1 MIILDIVKIRVEA
14 TTHTLATNRARSDR
28 KRWIALF
35 VVCLGQLMVILDTTI
50 VNVALPSIQSDLN
63 FSQSSLTWVID
74 GYLIT
79 FGSLLLLAGRLGDLF
94 GRKRVFLLG
103 VLSFVVASMLCG
115 LSPSGGVLVV
125 ARLLQGAAA
134 ALVSAVI
141 IAIIAVEF
149 PQPAERAKAMSL
161 YTFVIAGGASLG
173 LLLGGA
179 LTEAISWHWIFF
191 VNLPIGAVAY
201 VLGRRLIAENEG
213 IGQNGRIDWLGSVL
227 ITASSIAAIY
237 ALIKIPEWGWTGDRT
252 LALVGAA
259 ALLLAG
265 FVALESRIANP
276 IMPLRVLGNRSL
288 VTANLVRG
296 FLVTGAYSTFFL
308 GALYFQHVRGWSPI
322 EIGLAF
328 LAMSLALATMSAGL
342 AARLV
347 ERFGPKP
354 TLIAG
359 IAGPVAGLL
368 LFSQA
373 GESTP
378 YFPTIFAA
386 FALLGFGFGAAN
398 PPLMMIAMEDVP
410 ARDAGLGSGTI
421 QVSIQLSAAIG
432 LAALGTIATDR
443 TNTLEAAGQSATQ
456 ALSGGY
462 HLAFLIAAG
471 AAAIGIAIAIFA
483 LRSPTPAEVEAELE
497 EGAPVGIEGEAAELR
512 QAA

>member
-1 MIILDIVKIRVEA
+1 MEA
-14 TTHTLATNRARSDR
+14 TNQTVARSDR
-28 KRWIALF
+28 RRWIALI

-50 VNVALPSIQSDLN
+50 VNVALPSIQSDLG

-94 GRKRVFLLG
+94 GRKRIFLLG
-103 VLSFVVASMLCG
+103 VASFVVASMLCG
-115 LSPSGGVLVV
+115 LAPSGGALVV
-125 ARLLQGAAA
+125 ARFLQGAAA
-134 ALVSAVI
+134 SLASAVI

-149 PQPAERAKAMSL
+149 PEPAERAKAMSL

-173 LLLGGA
+173 LLLGGV
-179 LTEAISWHWIFF
+179 LTETISWHWIFF
-191 VNLPIGAVAY
+191 VNLPIGTATY
-201 VLGRRLIAENEG
+201 FLGRALIAENEG
-213 IGQNGRIDWLGSVL
+213 LEREGRIDWLGSVL
-227 ITASSIAAIY
+227 ITSASIALIY
-237 ALIKIPEWGWTGDRT
+237 ALVKIPDWGWTGDRT
-252 LALVGAA
+252 LGLVGVAA
-259 ALLLAG
+259 MLLAG

-276 IMPLRVLGNRSL
+276 IMPLRVLGLRSL

-328 LAMSLALATMSAGL
+328 LAMSTALAAMSSGL

-354 TLIAG
+354 TLVAG
-359 IAGPVAGLL
+359 IGGPVLGLL

-386 FALLGFGFGAAN
+386 FAMLGFGFGAAN
-398 PPLMMIAMEDVP
+398 PPLMMIAMDDV
-410 ARDAGLGSGTI
+410 AAKDAGLASGTI

-443 TNTLEAAGQSATQ
+443 TNSLAAQGQSTVD

-471 AAAIGIAIAIFA
+471 AAAVGIAIAAIA
-483 LRSPTPAEVEAELE
+483 LRSPKPRIEPVPDEERQAEVLADAELE
-497 EGAPVGIEGEAAELR
+497 AA
-512 QAA
+512 

>member
-1 MIILDIVKIRVEA
+1 MIIPDIVMILVEA
-14 TTHTLATNRARSDR
+14 TTNTLATNGARSDR
-28 KRWIALF
+28 TRWIALF

-50 VNVALPSIQSDLN
+50 VNVALPSIQSDLH
-63 FSQSSLTWVID
+63 FSQSNLTWVID

-94 GRKRVFLLG
+94 GRKRIFLLG

-149 PQPAERAKAMSL
+149 PAPAERAKAMSL

-173 LLLGGA
+173 LLLGGV
-179 LTEAISWHWIFF
+179 LTETISWHWIFF
-191 VNLPIGAVAY
+191 INVPIGIVAF

-213 IGQNGRIDWLGSVL
+213 LADQGRIDWLGSVL
-227 ITASSIAAIY
+227 ITAASIVTIY
-237 ALIKIPEWGWTGDRT
+237 ALIKIPEWGWTGERT
-252 LALVGAA
+252 LGFIGVA

-265 FVALESRIANP
+265 FIALESRIANP
-276 IMPLRVLGNRSL
+276 IMPLRVLGLRTL
-288 VTANLVRG
+288 ITANLVRG
-296 FLVTGAYSTFFL
+296 FLVTGAFSTFFL
-308 GALYFQHVRGWSPI
+308 GSLYFEHVRGMSPI

-328 LAMSLALATMSAGL
+328 MAMSLALATMSAGL

-347 ERFGPKP
+347 ARFGPKP
-354 TLIAG
+354 TLIGG
-359 IAGPVAGLL
+359 IAGPVLGLL
-368 LFSQA
+368 LFSQI
-373 GESTP
+373 GQSTP
-378 YFPTIFAA
+378 YFPLVFLSL
-386 FALLGFGFGAAN
+386 ALLGLGFGAAN
-398 PPLMMIAMEDVP
+398 PPLMMIALEDVP
-410 ARDAGLGSGTI
+410 ARDSGLASGTI

-432 LAALGTIATDR
+432 LAALGSIATDR
-443 TNTLEAAGQSATQ
+443 TNALSAQGQSAAD

-471 AAAIGIAIAIFA
+471 AAAVGIAIAIFG
-483 LRSPTPAEVEAELE
+483 LRAPQRAEVEAEIE
-497 EGAPVGIEGEAAELR
+497 EGAPVGIEAEAAELR
-512 QAA
+512 RAA

>member
-1 MIILDIVKIRVEA
+1 
-14 TTHTLATNRARSDR
+14 
-28 KRWIALF
+28 
-35 VVCLGQLMVILDTTI
+35 MVILDTTI
-50 VNVALPSIQSDLN
+50 VNVALPSIQSDLH
-63 FSQSSLTWVID
+63 FSQSNLTWVID

-149 PQPAERAKAMSL
+149 PAPAERAKAMSL

-173 LLLGGA
+173 LLLGGV
-179 LTEAISWHWIFF
+179 LTETISWHWIFF

-201 VLGRRLIAENEG
+201 FLGRRLIAENEG
-213 IGQNGRIDWLGSVL
+213 IAQNGRIDWLGSVL
-227 ITASSIAAIY
+227 ITGSSIALIY
-237 ALIKIPEWGWTGDRT
+237 ALIKIPEWGWTGNRT
-252 LALVGAA
+252 LGLVGVA

-276 IMPLRVLGNRSL
+276 IMPLRVLGLRSL

-308 GALYFQHVRGWSPI
+308 GSLYFEHVRGWGPI

-328 LAMSLALATMSAGL
+328 LSMSGGLAIMSAGL

-359 IAGPVAGLL
+359 IAGPVTGLL
-368 LFSQA
+368 LFSQV

-378 YFPTIFAA
+378 YFPLMFLA
-386 FALLGFGFGAAN
+386 FCLLGIGFGAAN
-398 PPLMMIAMEDVP
+398 PPLMMIAMDDVP
-410 ARDAGLGSGTI
+410 ARDAGLASGTI

-432 LAALGTIATDR
+432 LAALGTVATDR
-443 TNTLEAAGQSATQ
+443 TDSLQAAGQSATQ

-471 AAAIGIAIAIFA
+471 AAAIGIAIAILA
-483 LRSPTPAEVEAELE
+483 LRSPRPQEAEAE
-497 EGAPVGIEGEAAELR
+497 TDEGAPLAIEAEADLR